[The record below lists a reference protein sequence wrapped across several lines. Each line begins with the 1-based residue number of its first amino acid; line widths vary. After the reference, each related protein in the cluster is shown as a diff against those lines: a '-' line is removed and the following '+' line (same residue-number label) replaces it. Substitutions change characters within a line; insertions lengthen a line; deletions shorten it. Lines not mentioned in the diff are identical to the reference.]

1 MLLFEGSG
9 WSTRFLA
16 FRVPSL
22 NELSLGI
29 GGGFGRLSNFLT
41 LSGVSWVLPERV
53 LVYMVWPGD
62 ISLLDE

>member
-1 MLLFEGSG
+1 M
-9 WSTRFLA
+9 
-16 FRVPSL
+16 PSL